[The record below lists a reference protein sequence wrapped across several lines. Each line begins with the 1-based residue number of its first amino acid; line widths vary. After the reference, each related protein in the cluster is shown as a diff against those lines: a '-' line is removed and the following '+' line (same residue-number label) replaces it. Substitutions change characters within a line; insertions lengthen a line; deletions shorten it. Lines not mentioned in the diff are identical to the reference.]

1 MKRATPHLAPFVAS
15 PDAALSRP
23 EAHTSDKP
31 VLQLTVIKS
40 VPPIGWAL
48 LFYALLASHS
58 AGAVINIQAATAQS
72 TEKHVFLRCAL
83 RSPPQPSARHGHH
96 APPEAERARRVE
108 RSHVQVHVAPS
119 MTFHDLPWS

>member
-83 RSPPQPSARHGHH
+83 RSPPQPSAALRS
-96 APPEAERARRVE
+96 PPRGTATTRSPRLSARAVSSGRMCRYTW
-108 RSHVQVHVAPS
+108 R
-119 MTFHDLPWS
+119 LP